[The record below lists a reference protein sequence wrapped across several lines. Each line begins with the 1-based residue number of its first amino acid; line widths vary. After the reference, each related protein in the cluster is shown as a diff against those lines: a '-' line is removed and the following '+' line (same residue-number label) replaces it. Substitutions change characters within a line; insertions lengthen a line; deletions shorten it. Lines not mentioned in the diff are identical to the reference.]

1 MATSESQM
9 LFLFANACSC
19 AGFPKADENTACVRC
34 ARPGSPDSFHCS
46 ASDTG
51 TATCKLAD
59 GKSGRDRDRH
69 WEKVCNRADC
79 LGQQHRAAEKTEG
92 TQLGAEGERGNKA
105 WRNDNK
111 NNKKK
116 SPIQKEKNV
125 LREAKLSWWKKALFV
140 YLACFPAGIAQGAE
154 PRGSAASTRCRAQE
168 HHGLLP
174 ALTAT
179 AVAERKLMHRNTR
192 FWFRKCQ
199 GEHPAFPMTGRW
211 WHCCSLRKAR
221 EPTLH
226 YAGPRACGAA
236 LNLVHAATGL
246 TGLASSTPLPFF
258 WFRYT
263 RSVFEEQI
271 LYLAPCF

>member
-19 AGFPKADENTACVRC
+19 AGFPKAGANTAGVGC
-34 ARPGSPDSFHCS
+34 ARPGSSDSFYCS

-59 GKSGRDRDRH
+59 GRSGRDRDRH
-69 WEKVCNRADC
+69 WGKVCNRADC
-79 LGQQHRAAEKTEG
+79 LGQTLWAAEKTEG
-92 TQLGAEGERGNKA
+92 TQLRAEGERGNKA
-105 WRNDNK
+105 WRNDNN

-125 LREAKLSWWKKALFV
+125 LREAKLSWWKKRVFS
-140 YLACFPAGIAQGAE
+140 C
-154 PRGSAASTRCRAQE
+154 RHCSGSRAQ
-168 HHGLLP
+168 
-174 ALTAT
+174 
-179 AVAERKLMHRNTR
+179 RICR
-192 FWFRKCQ
+192 FHTLQGTGAPWPTSCPDGNSGGWKEAAAQ
-199 GEHPAFPMTGRW
+199 KHPILVQKVSGEHPAFPMTGRW

-258 WFRYT
+258 WFRHT